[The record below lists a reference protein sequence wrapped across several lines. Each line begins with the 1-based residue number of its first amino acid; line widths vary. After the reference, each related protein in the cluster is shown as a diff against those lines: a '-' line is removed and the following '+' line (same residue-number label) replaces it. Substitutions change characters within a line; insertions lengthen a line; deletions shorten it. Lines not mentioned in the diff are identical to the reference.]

1 MRTIKRSSQ
10 FKTDYKRELKGSHAK
25 TLDADLRAAIT
36 LLASDSQLP
45 EHYREHALT
54 RNWGAAGDIHIH
66 PDLVL
71 IYAKPVDKGK
81 GHKDL
86 QILRLERIGSHSD
99 LKL

>member
-1 MRTIKRSSQ
+1 MRTINRSSQ

-25 TLDADLRAAIT
+25 TIDADLRTVIT

-45 EHYREHALT
+45 ERYRDHALT
-54 RNWGAAGDIHIH
+54 GNWGDARDIHIH
-66 PDLVL
+66 PDLLL

-81 GHKDL
+81 GNRDL
-86 QILRLERIGSHSD
+86 QILRLERIGSHSE

>member
-10 FKTDYKRELKGSHAK
+10 FKADYKRELKSSHAK
-25 TLDADLRAAIT
+25 TIDADLRAVMA
-36 LLASDSQLP
+36 LRANDSRLP
-45 EHYREHALT
+45 ELYQDHA
-54 RNWGAAGDIHIH
+54 RAGNWGDARDIHIH

-81 GHKDL
+81 GNKDL
-86 QILRLERIGSHSD
+86 QILRLERIGSHSE

>member
-10 FKTDYKRELKGSHAK
+10 FKTDYKRELKSSHAK
-25 TLDADLRAAIT
+25 TVDVDLRAVIT
-36 LLASDSQLP
+36 LLASDNQLP
-45 EHYREHALT
+45 ERYQDHALAGI
-54 RNWGAAGDIHIH
+54 WGDAPDVHIH

-71 IYAKPVDKGK
+71 IYAKPVNKGK

-86 QILRLERIGSHSD
+86 QILHLERIGSHSE

>member
-1 MRTIKRSSQ
+1 MRTIKRSFQ

-25 TLDADLRAAIT
+25 TIDADLRAVIT

-45 EHYREHALT
+45 ERYRDHALT
-54 RNWGAAGDIHIH
+54 GNWGEARDIHIH

-71 IYAKPVDKGK
+71 VYAKPVDKGK
-81 GHKDL
+81 GNKDL
-86 QILRLERIGSHSD
+86 QILRLERIGAHSE

>member
-10 FKTDYKRELKGSHAK
+10 FKTDYKRELKSSHAK
-25 TLDADLRAAIT
+25 TVDVDLRAVIT

-45 EHYREHALT
+45 ERYQDHALAGI
-54 RNWGAAGDIHIH
+54 WGDAPDVHIH

-71 IYAKPVDKGK
+71 IYAKPVNKGK

-86 QILRLERIGSHSD
+86 QILHLERIGSHSE

>member
-10 FKTDYKRELKGSHAK
+10 FKTDYKRELKSSHAK
-25 TLDADLRAAIT
+25 TIDADLRAVIT
-36 LLASDSQLP
+36 LLAGDNQLP
-45 EHYREHALT
+45 ERYQDHALAGI
-54 RNWGAAGDIHIH
+54 WGDARDIHIH

-71 IYAKPVDKGK
+71 IYAKPVDKRK

-86 QILRLERIGSHSD
+86 QILRLERIGSHSE

>member
-25 TLDADLRAAIT
+25 TIDADLRAVIT
-36 LLASDSQLP
+36 LLANDSLLP
-45 EHYREHALT
+45 ERYQDHAL
-54 RNWGAAGDIHIH
+54 AGIWCNARDIHIR

-86 QILRLERIGSHSD
+86 LILRLERIGSHSE